1 MPFVPKTY
9 NRNLA
14 SPKYYSTARSGEQGY
29 NPTITVY
36 YGSDNNI
43 VRVKEVWRG
52 EAWAQTISGSTYVQQ
67 WPNYTYIETF
77 NAWEET
83 TVSG

>member
-1 MPFVPKTY
+1 MPKTY
-9 NRNLA
+9 DRNTKE
-14 SPKYYSTARSGEQGY
+14 PKFYSTAVGSGGY

-36 YGSDNNI
+36 YGSDDNI

-52 EAWAQTISGSTYVQQ
+52 EAWAQTISGSTYAQQ
-67 WPNYTYIETF
+67 WPNYSYTETF

>member
-1 MPFVPKTY
+1 MSY
-9 NRNLA
+9 LQSYRRNLR
-14 SPKYYSTARSGEQGY
+14 SPKFYSTVNVGSAGY

-43 VRVKEVWRG
+43 VKVKEVWRG
-52 EAWAQTISGSTYVQQ
+52 EAWSQTISGSNYVQQ
-67 WPNYTYIETF
+67 WPNYTYTETF
-77 NAWEET
+77 NLWEKT